1 MSLRVLCK
9 DQPRTLALVTEDDHA
24 LVLRHTPPSS
34 DSVPN
39 DSYSTVSSAR
49 CVVEFS
55 SLESVDLRDYRPLGS
70 GHGTLGLVTLEADVF
85 LCLITNSSRV
95 ATLRPGESVLRIDS
109 VNFCTSFMFYFISG
123 LFVRR
128 RPTNRKQIA

>member
-9 DQPRTLALVTEDDHA
+9 DQPRTLALVTDGHA

-34 DSVPN
+34 ESVPN

-55 SLESVDLRDYRPLGS
+55 SLESVDLRGYRQLGP
-70 GHGTLGLVTLEADVF
+70 GHGTLGLVTLDGDVF
-85 LCLITNSSRV
+85 LCLVTHASRV
-95 ATLRPGESVLRIDS
+95 ATLRPGESVLKINS
-109 VNFCTSFMFYFISG
+109 VNFCMFIS
-123 LFVRR
+123 LLVVF
-128 RPTNRKQIA
+128 